1 MRKGYVS
8 AAAAILFATMGGY
21 GSDIPAETAEST
33 ASAFLQRSGMARR
46 VLPDRTVAGS
56 ERWGNLWIVNL
67 SPSGH
72 IVVSGTDK
80 CAPIQQFSPDDFTEP
95 AEDTPRL
102 DVLTAASERC
112 AEAEADPDLEVSS
125 EWASYATSTSS
136 TTRRSKAGA
145 ANATDCDPYVAP
157 FLDASWHQGSP
168 YSDFSP
174 LRVVCGCMA
183 TAAGQEH
190 RYWRWPY
197 FIPKFRTI
205 THGLRGNVNQ
215 TIRYNGF
222 VPFNYDLIYGSYDG
236 GDTPPKTGNDSH
248 GNNAKRARY
257 EAAYLTH
264 WMQSMVKMSFG
275 PGASGGI
282 QKLCSEANEIYFE
295 KGDVLNKSRNG
306 YDTLWTAIT
315 NDLEFGSPIQVNT
328 PGHQMVIDGYGV
340 EVADGV
346 QKDWININYGWG
358 GGITWVD
365 MRTEYDSRSLAD
377 FQIGYRPRKMVQ
389 IEPIAKKAAGSVSLI
404 CHLPPCYTNMVSA
417 IRAEI
422 CTVSDN
428 VESSATICGGV
439 AIAQPNT
446 ETVFTLP
453 VDISSYSNDTNLRFY
468 AYPVMSDSSEA
479 VKSDPVD
486 TTVGTPAASPS
497 IGTVSVR
504 SNGIELL
511 QDGFFAECAIGI
523 TNEIKV
529 TCSNATQLNAYATRL
544 TMLPDEKVSVTKDGD
559 VFTIKLDATE
569 TPTDLSGDMLILTLA
584 ASNVD
589 GTTVYENLMLRFS
602 NVRRVVNGTYLVEET
617 AAMTEPLD
625 FCGTGCELD
634 ANGNTLSV
642 ATGMFTGTGSVIL
655 ENTGSGGGFVFDTL
669 NDFSGT
675 LSLKDGVSVTLPGN
689 TSGYSGTLN
698 TISGTVPILGNLPST
713 ATLNIATDATN
724 VLDGVEVLA
733 RITGGGTVCVTN
745 GTNRLG
751 NSSTFGGNI
760 VVSGTGTVL
769 TMNAGEQRNVTVGA
783 GTTLYLELSEE
794 LYNFGYMTTAA
805 SPVTVEEGGTVYF
818 RYGNNQYQP
827 VIKEGFL
834 LFAPS
839 ANVWTATGTNDKY
852 SATDHWSLGRLPA
865 ANEYAVLKI
874 DVTEEDG
881 TAGFQR
887 SIELDLPENIT
898 LKGLKVASIAGI
910 VGRLTINQSGDCTLT
925 AQKFTNDTMVEL
937 NTTQIL
943 AETIEPSQRILLHSD
958 KPVAYTI
965 DYLYENY
972 FRMVDDHP
980 NYHAVTN
987 SAAWHGTVLIAGYDS
1002 ASPGLNPNDYGN
1014 ENSVVRLKNVI
1025 GFLRSN
1031 VEYLPTIDLV
1041 DNGEYPALLWHNGNS
1056 SATTVFRK
1064 LTGSG
1069 VFRTRSPAN
1078 GGGEKVLIKDVSGF
1092 TGSFDLEAK
1101 TVALGGDTMPTTDT
1115 SSNGRLHICGNVTNL
1130 AESVWRA
1137 NDNVFIAEDAT
1148 LTVKGVIDTQS
1159 VVAYGSN
1166 AAVNLLD
1173 GGEIRV
1179 LSGSAASDPSSFTQN
1194 FYAGTFTLKDSITQ
1208 ENAINFRAGYG
1219 KHTTVDVAG
1228 LTLTLGPDAM
1238 TGSGDVFF
1246 TSPGSA
1252 ERGKVVIQG
1261 FDNYSGTISVDD
1273 NVDIEFPENASS
1285 SSCKL
1290 LVKDG
1295 QTVSV
1300 RAGNECNII
1309 VEDGGTLNLVLTAEQ
1324 ILYGYDATA
1333 TVTVNAG
1340 GTVIFV
1346 DRSGS
1351 AVPSTSA
1358 TATVYEPT
1366 PGVTTALS
1374 ATAVWMTGDF
1384 DHPTNGYT
1392 LVLNSNVISNRNI
1405 FIESTASKGVTID
1418 LPANR
1423 YSKASIIVRFRIP
1436 DGGAPL
1442 DNTAIAGV
1450 ISTDGYPISAVTR
1463 AAGGTDVEG
1472 AYLNKGDSY
1481 NIHTGTWKF
1490 TDGDAPSANAGHGYL
1505 LFAYQSDVYGETT
1518 SHGTAAYLGTSLENL
1533 YGGNKAGLQW
1543 GSKTITTM
1551 SIGGPVDDKNVTH
1564 PWAGLEID
1572 GIAFFADQ
1580 WLTAETAQDFAFPHT
1595 ELNVQAGETLTV
1607 TAGSPR
1613 TYESVGTLAATG
1625 TISIDNIEDLDVGTY
1640 TVARWRESKDPA
1652 LYGAVGTL
1660 DVAGLNEDYGA
1671 ELVYDTTSISLRV
1684 FKAVYSATLSGG
1696 ASTFSNSLFDP
1707 DLPSDYS
1714 RKTLEVNVEEDSTL
1728 TIPAGG
1734 VTVKEIDI
1742 NVASGK
1748 TLTLSGGAISADV
1761 IAIDSATPI
1770 AGTLAL
1776 GDGTIIKLPADVV
1789 SPVTLATSVT
1799 GTMSALMLGD
1809 SVYGG
1814 QWTLDGN
1821 TLTIRR
1827 YRAISINFGADQSN
1841 NGVNAAVGKSDWAG
1855 LASVTNWIDTAE
1867 YGANGTY
1874 PTMGKAS
1881 IKIKDSNNNSY
1892 PSMSLYINSRGGN
1905 WSGNGSISTMESKIL
1920 YGFIDDF
1927 SGSTVNSGVKV
1938 TGVNAFAAKYSA
1950 YVYFNADADVDSTNY
1965 FPPYYINGIM
1975 YCGDGST
1982 TVPGR
1987 QRWGTVKA
1995 VSFADGVNV
2004 LVVNGLTNDTM
2015 TVVQPNNMGGRGCIA
2030 AIQIVED
2037 TENDFTVPSG
2047 MVAVTVVPPSDD
2059 WSSRTLPTL
2068 ACKTNVTGSVVSF
2081 GSTTPTEYF
2090 QLLGNRQSIVALITG
2105 TADTLFE
2112 AAGMQTKA
2120 ENKSCGDRDLYLLI
2134 SGGSFTNV
2142 MGYMTKG
2149 YNLAAGSQSGGND
2162 MVQIGGN
2169 ATVQYAYGAGREG
2182 WGGTAP
2188 GSVGLTIMDNAILT
2202 GSAFGGWSSYHQN
2215 TPVVTGNTSV
2225 KVLNVQSV
2233 NSAPTE
2239 LALVNDA
2246 IVGGSVFGT
2255 NADGT
2260 SARIGGSSSVIVDV
2274 SDVVATTNFVK
2285 RLIGGSAG
2293 FKTNSGHG
2301 GTYAIEG
2308 NSSVTVTAPNNVT
2321 FTGDITGG
2329 GFIQNN
2335 TGMYA
2340 TVGGNSSVTLNGGT
2354 YCNITITAGARGIG
2368 TDRATV
2374 AGDATLTINGGVFTG
2389 ATLDAGNADGEK
2401 TLVLGPGASISA
2413 AATVTGFTAIKL
2425 PAETSFPFTLAASV
2439 TLPEGAKLIIGD
2451 EEYEAEWGIEGGVIR
2466 LGGLNRTAVFTGGD
2480 SPAEWASLPWNV
2492 TIADANMPYA
2502 TNTVIVTGSGTIN
2515 LGSVATAKVAFNV
2528 AEGESL
2534 TLSGTVSA
2542 SEIHITGLGSVVC
2555 LNANTLQ
2562 GTITGDGTVVY
2573 NGVKPL
2579 TTSGWTNETWSG
2591 TLIIAN
2597 YTCGSAD
2604 EVYFDQYGNANSI
2617 IKAPG
2622 FVGYSRMDTT
2632 ARCMAT
2638 LVIDDG
2644 TTFTFNGGNS
2654 NSGFRFA
2661 RLAGGG
2667 DLVLAGS
2674 ATATTQYV
2682 FEDVSAFTGN
2692 VTINADTSGNN
2703 YNRKSFVLGAPADW
2717 GINESN
2723 CTTYSKKLVIA
2734 GNVTVPTGKAWPAS
2748 EGVSVLGA
2756 LGFDGSGVVTGP
2768 VATVNGATLDFSN
2781 STAETP
2787 INGTLTVASGTA
2799 IKVPEDAHFPYTI
2812 ASASDNVDE
2821 STLTLYIGDEVC
2833 NDNWLLIDGKVY
2845 IGSLTR
2851 TATFSGGTS
2860 SWSDLWSVD
2869 FTDETRFTNIINV
2882 TASGTLELGS
2892 VNTSKIVFN
2901 VAEGVHLLMSGTGTA
2916 TANEIYVTGLGEV
2929 LCHAR
2934 NNVLQGAFTGDGTV
2948 VYDRALPPT
2957 DDSYGWTNAT
2967 WSGTVWVNNI
2977 ITESGLRVGKWCHE
2991 GSKLKLTNVKGYLPG
3006 MGNNGAWFL
3015 DYDGRSLGELVL
3027 ADDEANPAY
3036 IRSNGYSHSENH
3048 NSYCM
3053 FSKLSGS
3060 GTFTDASGQTV
3071 YVVFKDASDFT
3082 GSIYLTNNT
3091 AVIIGNESPSGTTDY
3106 NGKIV
3111 VESGKSATIA
3121 TGKTWKATN
3130 AGLLVKGEMAFAGN
3144 GAFEGNVTTASGAT
3158 LDFSNSTSAQPVMG
3172 TLTIENGTTIKLP
3185 ADASFPYTLANAI
3198 TISSPCSVN
3207 LCIGETTYASTSLK
3221 VANGAI
3227 YRDRTA
3233 VFPGGESAVG
3243 WDDLGWDIGYGDLVA
3258 SNTVHATGSGTINL
3272 GGISASKLYFDVD
3285 EGVELTLTGT
3295 ASATEI
3301 YVTGLGSVVCSAQN
3315 TLSGTILG
3323 DGTVVYNG
3331 VKPPSSVGWTN
3342 KDAWTGVVWV
3352 KNIATSSNDR
3362 KDWALENY
3370 GNTNSTLRFTGV
3382 NLYFPNNTTTHFD
3395 GTVDLQGSG
3404 VNVCDGYSGSIV
3416 TIDRLSGSGTLCTT
3430 GGSSSGNGLAIK
3442 DASGFTGAV
3451 TLTKY
3456 KVTIGDTT
3464 ETDASGKLQV
3474 NSGKSATVASG
3485 KTWTVPGGVV
3495 LNGVLTVDGTGSL
3508 VGNVEVSDGATFN
3521 FSGSATGTVTGN
3533 VTAASGATLD
3543 FSGSTSEKPVTGKV
3557 TIPSGTILKLPAG
3570 ATFPYKVADTV
3581 LTSCPST
3588 VSLWVG
3594 ETETASA
3601 SIYGVDGYIYTIP
3614 PDWAFINV
3622 NFTNGNNPLT
3632 TSDAVGL
3639 VGVPGTLWNNVS
3651 GAQSGSLTT
3660 VRLVDRTASHSMDVV
3675 GLDLAFSGTRGSW
3688 SASSL
3693 TPGSDLRHGY
3703 LDDNSDS
3710 GSDAPSVTISGIPFS
3725 KYRAIVYHSCDTG
3738 NTTFGYDTV
3747 NGANLYYDSSKVRHS
3762 GTTAWGSTGASNS
3775 AEPIE
3780 EGVNTLVSGVQTS
3793 STLTVTSH
3801 RGGRAGLAA
3810 IQVVKV
3816 DEATIDTEGTYTLA
3830 DIFGS
3835 VSEKSDF
3842 YINVTESATLNI
3854 PSATTIGAIEF
3865 NVASGKTLTL
3875 SGAKL
3880 TARVGGFTVSGGG
3893 KVLIDVA
3900 NAPGIDITN
3909 VRGEVVD
3916 GKIYGGSSIEAT
3928 SSAGYIE
3935 VNPADGVYL
3944 SISPLDATF
3953 VLGSNSYLTGTYVTT
3968 TRQAAF
3974 EGITLQQF
3982 YDGGYELRGRF
3993 AGGSIDKLGVEA
4005 TGYNAYVVDDGEG
4018 NVTSI
4023 RYEMQAKN
4031 NELKC
4036 VAITLTP
4043 NEGNTGIDVVAN
4055 GAYWAASSNNPGF
4068 AFLND
4073 DGTKKDGANDG
4084 TVGTAYN
4091 AGSAYSL
4098 YGLNIVG
4105 KSAKSVS
4112 VSGDTTLTVGT
4123 DIASAYSTLTVT
4135 GSGTLTVSG
4144 NLNVAN
4150 LVVESGVTVKL
4161 AENFGARTINAASG
4175 ATVAYVGGEGSSFD
4189 WATMSGAGT
4198 AEIRSGVVLLR
4209 QNNSSLTGGITVKS
4223 GAKLKPGSETA
4234 FGPADAAWVT
4244 VEDGGVV
4251 DIAGQGTRANYR
4263 IAGDGEGSGALVNSG
4278 VEVGNGSHQTCSIEL
4293 TGDASV
4299 GGTGNFGMIKHGY
4312 AAVNLKF
4319 PAEGATL
4326 TKKGSDTFWL
4336 CNVTRDASGGNG
4348 TVLVEDG
4355 TLYIRHSAVNLNG
4368 VTLVFDGGTL
4378 GGDAALTVSTI
4389 DIESGTPCNS
4399 FGQSLTAATVNVN
4412 AGGFAR
4418 NATTAVTT
4426 LNVADG
4432 ATANVNA
4439 YLQPDTVNVASG
4451 GAVMFENWSSSS
4463 VIDYT
4468 SKVVTGAGTIKFQGG
4483 ETSLPVTFAKA
4494 TVAGFTGNV
4503 EMHGNG
4509 NLVVNTDG
4517 YEAEDQGVIFGGT
4530 VSATGSSA
4538 ITATSGWMPIEVTS
4552 IASGVTLTVTNGHVS
4567 VGTNRPEGTLAF
4579 ANGNGSSALSATFAG
4594 PSEPVITLNVAGD
4607 LATDGVTAYKPG
4619 GTVVETGATKTIA
4632 DGVLT
4637 IALQQIT
4644 IPAETSYTTFDA
4656 LDVPA
4661 SGTVTINTD
4670 HPVTISLT
4678 EANIE
4683 ALLARSDRINLNT
4696 TGENGEFTIL
4706 FGENVAS
4713 NPAGTETA
4721 FAGDFIYM
4729 FDIGD
4734 FSADS
4739 LAEPMYVPADAQFV
4753 FTNSL
4758 DTVAEYPSVLT
4769 VPETG
4774 AVKTVADLNFS
4785 GANVFASGATLEVA
4799 VGTAQFN
4806 FATTGAPET
4815 IAIAENATLA
4825 ITNTVLTAANGI
4837 TVSGEGT
4844 LKILEDLTVTG
4855 DVTMSDSATLAFAD
4869 GASLAIAGDFVVEPG
4884 ETLSIA
4890 PSAIAGTSE
4899 TLVSATSISGDVGLI
4914 EPDDASN
4921 DYLLVRTETAII
4933 LKRSP
4938 KPAFTYDAY
4947 PGGTGPTGWFDEW
4960 NNTWG
4965 DNFSSTSFRIGPKAS
4980 IPFVYHTSS
4989 AAKPCYGLTAR
5000 TSAFSIALYADIASV
5015 SSSDRRILAA
5025 FGSSL
5030 SSKMFIVYREGDYV
5044 KAGVFASNGTLT
5056 GEAASTEMPVS
5067 GYHLYTATLDP
5078 GNGAIQ
5084 LFVDDNIPVTASAGG
5099 AVTMAD
5105 GFQIGNVWSGLQSTG
5120 LKRGEDMAVCA
5131 VRGFDSKLDADS
5143 VAVLAAEFPA
5153 TDGNVTWNVAPDNA
5167 SNTYIVTS
5175 TTFGDSNYLGISS
5188 GRLTIPA
5195 GSTVNVKHIRELN
5208 ADDTTDSAYVTIAG
5222 TLNITSDSTNP
5233 NTWADRNNNKGVLF
5247 GHYHGTG
5254 TNDITG
5260 QLLAPGTYIETVYT
5274 AETQL
5279 IDIHGSDAYVK
5290 TKALYANNNNSTV
5303 RLRDGGTLEVAE
5315 ILSSGK
5321 TITKDFKYGTFRV
5334 TGDATETRAI
5344 NFSAASGYATTL
5356 DPYGHTLTLA
5366 NAALT
5371 GSGDITVSDSSEAG
5385 NGRVVFGAGTSYNGR
5400 ILITDGNVAN
5410 IDISDYTGKVVYSG
5424 STANVGILDGF
5435 AGTVYFASDVDVSA
5449 IDLSAA
5455 NVNIQDGVAV
5465 TATATKEGRWPLVI
5479 GSGATLTLKVTDTM
5493 VGYDGYFPVV
5503 SGSGAVTYVKTSDGT
5518 VVSSEQIVGHNL
5530 LPYYNVWVPSED
5542 GNGNTISADAA
5553 DRWRLGS
5560 LPVSGKNVAFKL
5572 NGDATVTIDA
5582 TVSYNDVQV
5591 YGSGVLTIVQ
5601 SGDNVLT
5608 VADALYGTS
5617 DVGIKIESGLSLG
5630 AAARLQVEGPLTVNN
5645 TQTVGVSGNVGTL
5658 AVGGE
5663 GVVNVASGV
5672 TLTVPSL
5679 AVTGVVN
5686 MASSTSAFSGLENV
5700 AGTGT
5705 VNWNGK
5711 APDTELWNSQA
5722 SWKGTNSVANLTG
5735 NVQRK
5740 PEKWG
5745 YGDTYVRLSNVKGWL
5760 ANYTTINPEVILDN
5774 GDADFGLEIS
5784 DGSSDDQVTIFRK
5797 LSGDGT
5803 LKGTGTG
5810 GNQRYIFRDVTNFTG
5825 SIVKTDTVRVF
5836 VISASSTTYPDR
5848 NSYKGYIYVASDGYA
5863 KIGAGKQWSVSTG
5876 SIEVNGEV
5884 ELLGAAT
5891 MTPSSSGSVILNA
5904 GSKIKLANAP
5914 LTVNGTLTLPA
5925 SGSATIDPGSID
5937 MSGESAV
5944 LVSGVTQS
5952 EALVDG
5958 TMLTT
5963 VIVKDHPYMIVA
5975 AKANGDKI
5983 DIVAYNELPVESE
5996 GTDVSVPIEWAFD
6009 NALDAIIAK
6018 APSTVSA
6025 LEGLLATEHGANGC
6039 TYLESYALGLSPTQK
6054 DSQPTADTALSSDG
6068 KHIEMFLKDLN
6079 VPEGVVLTVTAVK
6092 KLPGGEEEVL
6102 SEASVTVTKESP
6114 KRVVLPIPEGR
6125 VQSYRLKVGISGP
6138 VAASAGD

>member
-8 AAAAILFATMGGY
+8 ALAAMLVATMGVF
-21 GSDIPAETAEST
+21 GSEIPAETAEST

-46 VLPDRTVAGS
+46 VLPDRTVVGS

-95 AEDTPRL
+95 AEDTPQL

-112 AEAEADPDLEVSS
+112 TEAEADPELEANS
-125 EWASYATSTSS
+125 EWASYASSASSS
-136 TTRRSKAGA
+136 TRRTKAGA
-145 ANATDCDPYVAP
+145 EKETVCDPYVAP

-174 LRVVCGCMA
+174 LTVVCGCMA

-205 THGLRGNVNQ
+205 THGLRGNVSQ

-222 VPFNYDLIYGSYDG
+222 VPFDYDLIYGSYDG
-236 GDTPPKTGNDSH
+236 GDTPSKTGNDSN

-275 PGASGGI
+275 PGASGGT

-295 KGDVLNKSRNG
+295 KGDVLNKYRNG
-306 YDTLWTAIT
+306 YDNLWTAIT
-315 NDLEFGSPIQVNT
+315 NDLAFGSPINVNT

-340 EVADGV
+340 EVSDGV

-389 IEPIAKKAAGSVSLI
+389 IEPIAKKATGSVSLTF
-404 CHLPPCYTNMVSA
+404 HLPPCYTNKVGA
-417 IRAEI
+417 IMANI
-422 CTVSDN
+422 CTVSDD
-428 VESSATICGGV
+428 VESAASNCGIV

-446 ETVFTLP
+446 ATVFSLP
-453 VDISSYSNDTNLRFY
+453 AVDISSYGNGTNLRFY
-468 AYPVMSDSSEA
+468 AYPVMSDGSD
-479 VKSDPVD
+479 VVMSDPVD

-497 IGTVSVR
+497 INSVSVR

-559 VFTIKLDATE
+559 VFTVKLDATE

-602 NVRRVVNGTYLVEET
+602 NVRRVVNGTYLVEED
-617 AAMTEPLD
+617 AVSSEPMD
-625 FCGTGCELD
+625 FCGTSCELD
-634 ANGNTLSV
+634 ANGKTLEIASGV
-642 ATGMFTGTGSVIL
+642 LTGTGSVTL

-675 LSLKDGVSVTLPGN
+675 LSLKDGVSVTLPDD

-698 TISGTVPILGNLPST
+698 TISGTVPILGNLPAT
-713 ATLNIATDATN
+713 ATLNIATGATN
-724 VLDGVEVLA
+724 VLNDVSVLA
-733 RITGGGTVCVTN
+733 SITGGGTVCVTN

-805 SPVTVEEGGTVYF
+805 SLVTVEEGGTVYF
-818 RYGNNQYQP
+818 KYGDDTFSP
-827 VIKEGFL
+827 VDAGSGLL
-834 LFAPS
+834 LFEPQ
-839 ANVWTATGTNDKY
+839 ANVWTATGTNDRY
-852 SATDHWSLGRLPA
+852 SATDHWSLGRLPT
-865 ANEYAVLKI
+865 ANEYAVFRI
-874 DVTEEDG
+874 DTNAADYAV
-881 TAGFQR
+881 GFAR
-887 SIELDLPENIT
+887 SIELDLPADIT
-898 LKGLKVASIAGI
+898 LRGLKVASISGLAGT
-910 VGRLTINQSGDCTLT
+910 LTINQSGDHALT
-925 AQKFTNDTMVEL
+925 VQKFTNDTKADL

-943 AETIEPSQRILLHSD
+943 AENVEPAQRVLLRSD

-965 DYLYENY
+965 DLSYENY
-972 FRMVDDHP
+972 FRMVDDP
-980 NYHAVTN
+980 NNYHAVTN
-987 SAAWHGTVLIAGYDS
+987 SAAWHGTVQIAGYNTS
-1002 ASPGLNPNDYGN
+1002 SPGLNPNNYGN
-1014 ENSVVRLKNVI
+1014 ENSVVRFKNVI
-1025 GFLRSN
+1025 GYLYSD

-1041 DNGEYPALLWHNGNS
+1041 DNGEYPALLWHNGS
-1056 SATTVFRK
+1056 SRATTVFRK

-1078 GGGEKVLIKDVSGF
+1078 GGGERVLIKDISEF
-1092 TGSFDLEAK
+1092 TGRFDLESK
-1101 TVALGGDTMPTTDT
+1101 TVALGGDAMPTTDL

-1130 AESVWRA
+1130 VGSVWYA
-1137 NDNVFIAEDAT
+1137 ADNVFLADDAT
-1148 LTVKGVIDTQS
+1148 LTVKGVIDTQT

-1179 LSGSAASDPSSFTQN
+1179 LSGSAASDPSSFRQN

-1208 ENAINFRAGYG
+1208 ENAINFRAGHG

-1238 TGSGDVFF
+1238 TGSGDIFF

-1252 ERGKVVIQG
+1252 TRGRVVIQG
-1261 FDNYSGTISVDD
+1261 LDSYSGTISVDD
-1273 NVDIEFPENASS
+1273 NVDIEFPESASS
-1285 SSCKL
+1285 SACTL

-1324 ILYGYDATA
+1324 ILYGYDATS

-1340 GTVIFV
+1340 GTVNFV

-1418 LPANR
+1418 LPANT

-1481 NIHTGTWKF
+1481 NINTGTWKF

-1543 GSKTITTM
+1543 GSKTIITM

-1613 TYESVGTLAATG
+1613 TYESVGTLDPTG

-1640 TVARWRESKDPA
+1640 TVARWRESKDPVS
-1652 LYGAVGTL
+1652 YGAVGTL
-1660 DVAGLNEDYGA
+1660 DVAGLYEDYGA

-1696 ASTFSNSLFDP
+1696 ESTFSTLLFDP
-1707 DLPSDYS
+1707 DLPLDYS
-1714 RKTLEVNVEEDSTL
+1714 RKTLEVNVEESSTL
-1728 TIPAGG
+1728 AIPAGG

-1776 GDGTIIKLPADVV
+1776 GAGTVIKLPADVA
-1789 SPVTLATSVT
+1789 SPVTLATTVT

-1814 QWTLDGN
+1814 QWSLDGN
-1821 TLTIRR
+1821 RLTIKR
-1827 YRAISINFGADQSN
+1827 YRAISINFGCNED
-1841 NGVNAAVGKSDWAG
+1841 GGNASVGKSEWAG

-1881 IKIKDSNNNSY
+1881 IAIRDSANNSY

-1905 WSGNGSISTMESKIL
+1905 WSGNGSISTVTSKIL
-1920 YGFIDDF
+1920 YGYIDDY
-1927 SGSTVNSGVKV
+1927 SDSSVNSGVKV

-1950 YVYFNADADVDSTNY
+1950 YVYFNADADIDSTDN

-1975 YCGDGST
+1975 YRGDGSA
-1982 TVPGR
+1982 TVPGLS
-1987 QRWGTVKA
+1987 RWGTVKEDS
-1995 VSFADGVNV
+1995 VADGVNV
-2004 LVVNGLTNDTM
+2004 LVVNGLTNDTL
-2015 TVVQPNNMGGRGCIA
+2015 VVAQPNNMGGRGCIA

-2037 TENDFTVPSG
+2037 TEHDFDIPSG

-2068 ACKTNVTGSVVSF
+2068 ACETNVTGTVVSF

-2090 QLLGNRQSIVALITG
+2090 QLLGGRQSIVALVTG
-2105 TADTLFE
+2105 GTLTE
-2112 AAGMQTKA
+2112 AASLNT
-2120 ENKSCGDRDLYLLI
+2120 ELEEKSCGDCDLYLLI
-2134 SGGSFTNV
+2134 SGGTITSAVGLQSRDWETGN
-2142 MGYMTKG
+2142 
-2149 YNLAAGSQSGGND
+2149 GSQSGGNA
-2162 MVQIGGN
+2162 MVQIGGD
-2169 ATVQYAYGAGREG
+2169 AVVGYAYGAGREG
-2182 WGGTAP
+2182 DGGTAP
-2188 GSVGLTIMDNAILT
+2188 GSTGVTIMDAAVLT
-2202 GSAFGGWSSYHQN
+2202 GSAYGGWSSYHQEN
-2215 TPVVTGNTSV
+2215 PTVNGNTSV

-2233 NSAPTE
+2233 NSAANEQCLRPG
-2239 LALVNDA
+2239 A
-2246 IVGGSVFGT
+2246 IVGGSVYGA
-2255 NADGT
+2255 NT
-2260 SARIGGSSSVIVDV
+2260 SSASTIQGSSSVVVDL
-2274 SDVVATTNFVK
+2274 SGLTTDETTNFVK
-2285 RLIGGSAG
+2285 KIIGGSAAFAG
-2293 FKTNSGHG
+2293 GNNG
-2301 GTYAIEG
+2301 GTYAIGG
-2308 NSSVTVTAPNNVT
+2308 NSSVTVTAPDNVI
-2321 FTGDITGG
+2321 FTSDITGG
-2329 GFIQNN
+2329 GFIENN
-2335 TGMYA
+2335 NYVYA
-2340 TVGGNSSVTLNGGT
+2340 TVGGDSSVTLNGGT
-2354 YCNITITAGARGIG
+2354 YSGITITAGGRAPSA
-2368 TDRATV
+2368 DHATV
-2374 AGDATLTINGGVFTG
+2374 DGDATLTINGGVFTG
-2389 ATLDAGNADGEK
+2389 ATLSAGNADGEK

-2413 AATVTGFTAIKL
+2413 AATVTGFTTIKL
-2425 PAETSFPFTLAASV
+2425 PAETSFPFTLATSV
-2439 TLPEGAKLIIGD
+2439 TLPDGAKLVIGD
-2451 EEYEAEWGIEGGVIR
+2451 EEYEAEWSIDSGVIR
-2466 LGGLNRTAVFTGGD
+2466 LGGLSRTAVYTGEA
-2480 SPAEWASLPWNV
+2480 SPAEWESLPWNV
-2492 TIADANMPYA
+2492 TIAEANMPSA
-2502 TNTVIVTGSGTIN
+2502 TNTVIVTGSGAIN
-2515 LGSVATAKVAFNV
+2515 LGSVTTAKVVFNV
-2528 AEGESL
+2528 AKDEAL
-2534 TLSGTVSA
+2534 TLSGTVTA
-2542 SEIHITGLGSVVC
+2542 SEIYVTGLGSVVC
-2555 LNANTLQ
+2555 SATNTLQ
-2562 GTITGDGTVVY
+2562 GTISGDGTVVY
-2573 NGVKPL
+2573 DTVKPP
-2579 TTSGWTNETWSG
+2579 TTLGWTNDVWTG
-2591 TLIIAN
+2591 TLVINN
-2597 YTCGSAD
+2597 YTCGGGD
-2604 EVYFDQYGNANSI
+2604 EVYFHQYGNTNSI

-2622 FVGYSRMDTT
+2622 FAGYSRMDT
-2632 ARCMAT
+2632 AVRCTAT

-2644 TTFTFNGGNS
+2644 TTISFNNGNS
-2654 NSGFRFA
+2654 RSGFRFA
-2661 RLAGGG
+2661 KLAGGG
-2667 DLVLAGS
+2667 DLVLTGRTS
-2674 ATATTQYV
+2674 ATTQYV
-2682 FEDVSAFTGN
+2682 FEDVSAFTGT
-2692 VTINADTSGNN
+2692 VTINADVSGDN
-2703 YNRKSFVLGAPADW
+2703 YNRKSFVLGAPTDW
-2717 GINESN
+2717 TINEDQCN
-2723 CTTYSKKLVIA
+2723 TYTRKLVIA
-2734 GNVTVPTGKAWPAS
+2734 GNVTVPTGKSWSAS
-2748 EGVSVLGA
+2748 EGVSVLGT
-2756 LGFDGSGVVTGP
+2756 LGFAGSGVVTGP
-2768 VATVNGATLDFSN
+2768 VATAAGATLDFSR

-2787 INGTLTVASGTA
+2787 IDGTLTVASGTT
-2799 IKVPEDAHFPYTI
+2799 IRVPEDATFPYNL
-2812 ASASDNVDE
+2812 ASASAVVDE
-2821 STLTLYIGDEVC
+2821 STLTLYIGDDEYA
-2833 NDNWLLIDGKVY
+2833 DNWVLVDGKVHL
-2845 IGSLTR
+2845 GSLTR
-2851 TATFSGGTS
+2851 TTTFSGGAS
-2860 SWSDLWSVD
+2860 AWSDLWSVD

-2882 TASGTLELGS
+2882 TASGTLALGS

-2901 VAEGVHLLMSGTGTA
+2901 VAEGVQLILMSGAA

-2929 LCHAR
+2929 LCYAG
-2934 NNVLQGAFTGDGTV
+2934 NDVLQGAFTGDGTV
-2948 VYDRALPPT
+2948 VYYGALPPT
-2957 DDSYGWTNAT
+2957 NDSYGWTNAT
-2967 WSGTVWVNNI
+2967 WSGTVWLMNI
-2977 ITESGLRVGKWCHE
+2977 TTESALRVGKWCSE
-2991 GSKLKLTNVKGYLPG
+2991 GSKLKFTNVKGYLPG
-3006 MGNNGAWFL
+3006 MGNNGAWYL

-3027 ADDEANPAY
+3027 ADDEENPAY
-3036 IRSNGYSHSENH
+3036 TRSNGYSHSANN

-3071 YVVFKDASDFT
+3071 YVVFKDASDFA

-3130 AGLLVKGEMAFAGN
+3130 SGLLVKGEMAFAGT
-3144 GAFEGNVTTASGAT
+3144 GAFEGNVTSESGST
-3158 LDFSNSTSAQPVMG
+3158 LDFSASTSARPVTG
-3172 TLTIENGTTIKLP
+3172 TLTIANGTTIKLP
-3185 ADASFPYTLANAI
+3185 ADARFPYTLANAI

-3207 LCIGETTYASTSLK
+3207 LCIGETTYSSTSLK

-3233 VFPGGESAVG
+3233 VFPGSESAVG
-3243 WDDLGWDIGYGDLVA
+3243 WDALAWDIGYGDLVA
-3258 SNTVHATGSGTINL
+3258 SNMVHATGDGTINL
-3272 GGISASKLYFDVD
+3272 GTLSASKLYFDVD
-3285 EGVELTLTGT
+3285 EGVELTLAGT

-3301 YVTGLGSVVCSAQN
+3301 YVTGLGSVVCSAAN
-3315 TLSGTILG
+3315 TLSGTIKG
-3323 DGTVVYNG
+3323 DGTIVYTG
-3331 VKPPSSVGWTN
+3331 VKPPSSVGWTDE
-3342 KDAWTGVVWV
+3342 DAWTGVVWV
-3352 KNIATSSNDR
+3352 KDIASNSGAR
-3362 KDWALENY
+3362 VDWALQDY

-3382 NLYFPNNTTTHFD
+3382 NLYFPNNATTHFD
-3395 GTVDLQGSG
+3395 GTVDVDGAG
-3404 VNVCDGYSGSIV
+3404 MNVCDGYGGSET
-3416 TIDRLSGSGTLCTT
+3416 TIDRLSGTGTLSTS
-3430 GGSSSGNGLAIK
+3430 GGSGNGNALVVK
-3442 DASGFTGAV
+3442 DATGFAGTM

-3456 KVTIGDTT
+3456 RVTIGDSS
-3464 ETDASGKLQV
+3464 SGTSANGVLQI
-3474 NSGKSATVASG
+3474 NSGKSATVATG
-3485 KTWTVPGGVV
+3485 KTWTAPGGVIV
-3495 LNGVLTVDGTGSL
+3495 NGDLTV
-3508 VGNVEVSDGATFN
+3508 A
-3521 FSGSATGTVTGN
+3521 GTVTGN

-3543 FSGSTSEKPVTGKV
+3543 FSGSTSDKPVTGKV
-3557 TIPSGTILKLPAG
+3557 TIPNGTIVKLPAG
-3570 ATFPYKVADTV
+3570 ATFPYRVADGVT
-3581 LTSCPST
+3581 TANPST
-3588 VSLWVG
+3588 VTLWIG

-3601 SIYGVDGYIYTIP
+3601 GIYGVDGYIYDAVP
-3614 PDWAFINV
+3614 YDWAFINV
-3622 NFTNGNNPLT
+3622 NFTDGNNTLT
-3632 TSDAVGL
+3632 TSDPVGL
-3639 VGVPGTLWNNVS
+3639 VGVPGTYWNNVQ
-3651 GAQSGSLTT
+3651 GATSGSLATL
-3660 VRLVDRTASHSMDVV
+3660 RLVDRSASNSTDVV
-3675 GLDLAFSGTRGSW
+3675 GLDLEFSGTRGSY
-3688 SASSL
+3688 SAASL
-3693 TPGSDLRHGY
+3693 TSGSDLRHGY
-3703 LDDNSDS
+3703 LDDNATYT
-3710 GSDAPSVTISGIPFS
+3710 APSVTISGIPFA
-3725 KYRAIVYHSCDTG
+3725 KYRVVVYHSCDEG
-3738 NTTFGYDTV
+3738 NAKFGYDTV
-3747 NGANLYYDSSKVRHS
+3747 NEDNLYYDSSKVRQT
-3762 GTTAWGSTGASNS
+3762 GTTAWGSSGDYNS
-3775 AEPIE
+3775 ANAIE

-3793 STLTVTSH
+3793 SSLTVTSH
-3801 RGGRAGLAA
+3801 RNSSRAGLAA
-3810 IQVVKV
+3810 IQVVKI
-3816 DEATIDTEGTYTLA
+3816 DEATIDTEGPYTLA
-3830 DIFGS
+3830 GIFGS

-3875 SGAKL
+3875 SGNKL
-3880 TARVGGFTVSGGG
+3880 TTTAGGFTVSGGG

-3968 TRQAAF
+3968 TKQAAF

-4055 GAYWAASSNNPGF
+4055 GAYYAASSNNPGF

-4091 AGSAYSL
+4091 SSSAYSL

-4135 GSGTLTVSG
+4135 GSGTLTVRG
-4144 NLNVAN
+4144 NLNVTN
-4150 LVVESGVTVKL
+4150 LVVESGATVKL
-4161 AENFGARTINAASG
+4161 DENFGARTITAASG

-4189 WATMSGAGT
+4189 WATISGAGVV
-4198 AEIRSGVVLLR
+4198 EIRSGVVLLR
-4209 QNNSSLTGGITVKS
+4209 QDNSSLTGGVTVKS

-4234 FGPADAAWVT
+4234 FGPADTAWVT

-4336 CNVTRDASGGNG
+4336 CHVTRDASGGNG
-4348 TVLVEDG
+4348 TVLVEAG
-4355 TLYIRHSAVNLNG
+4355 TLYIRQSAVDLNG

-4389 DIESGTPCNS
+4389 DIKSGTPCNS
-4399 FGQSLTAATVNVN
+4399 FGQSLTATTVNVN

-4439 YLQPDTVNVASG
+4439 YVQPSAVTVASG

-4468 SKVVTGAGTIKFQGG
+4468 SKVVSGAGTIKFQGG

-4509 NLVVNTDG
+4509 NLVVNTEE
-4517 YEAEDQGVIFGGT
+4517 YEADYQGAIFGGT

-4538 ITATSGWMPIEVTS
+4538 ITATSGWMPLNVTS
-4552 IASGVTLTVTNGHVS
+4552 IESGVTLTVTNVHVS
-4567 VGTNRPEGTLAF
+4567 VGTNRPDGTIAF

-4594 PSEPVITLNVAGD
+4594 PAEPVITLNVAGD
-4607 LATDGVTAYKPG
+4607 LTTANVTAYKPG
-4619 GTVVETGATKTIA
+4619 GSVVETGATKTIDA
-4632 DGVLT
+4632 ENGVLT

-4644 IPAETSYTTFDA
+4644 IDAETSHTTFDA
-4656 LDVPA
+4656 LSVPA

-4678 EANIE
+4678 DANVM
-4683 ALLARSDRINLNT
+4683 ALLARSGRINLNA

-4713 NPAGTETA
+4713 NPAGTATA
-4721 FAGDFIYM
+4721 FDGDFIYM

-4758 DTVAEYPSVLT
+4758 DTAAEYPSVLT
-4769 VPETG
+4769 VPATG

-4785 GANVFASGATLEVA
+4785 GENVFASGATLEVEA
-4799 VGTAQFN
+4799 GTAQFN
-4806 FATTGAPET
+4806 FATIGAPET

-4921 DYLLVRTETAII
+4921 DYLLVQTETAII

-4947 PGGTGPTGWFDEW
+4947 PGGTGPTGWFDGW
-4960 NNTWG
+4960 NNAWG
-4965 DNFSSTSFRIGPKAS
+4965 DNFATTSFRIGPKAS

-4989 AAKPCYGLTAR
+4989 QAKPCYGLTAR

-5030 SSKMFIVYREGDYV
+5030 SSQMFIVYREGDYV
-5044 KAGVFASNGTLT
+5044 KAGVFASNGTLA
-5056 GEAASTEMPVS
+5056 GEAASTAMPVS

-5078 GNGAIQ
+5078 ANGAIK
-5084 LFVDDNIPVTASAGG
+5084 LFVDDNVPVTASAGG

-5105 GFQIGNVWSGLQSTG
+5105 GFQIGNVWDGLQSTG

-5131 VRGFDSKLDADS
+5131 VRGFDSALNADS

-5167 SNTYIVTS
+5167 DNTYIVTS

-5195 GSTVNVKHIRELN
+5195 GSTVNVKHLRELN
-5208 ADDTTDSAYVTIAG
+5208 ADDTSDSALVTIAG
-5222 TLNITSDSTNP
+5222 TLNITSESTNP

-5247 GHYHGTG
+5247 GHWHGTG

-5260 QLLAPGTYIETVYT
+5260 QLLAPNTYIETVYT

-5279 IDIHGSDAYVK
+5279 VDIHGSGAYVK
-5290 TKALYANNNNSTV
+5290 TKALYANNNHSTV

-5315 ILSSGK
+5315 ILSSGS

-5334 TGDATETRAI
+5334 TADATETRAI
-5344 NFSAASGYATTL
+5344 NFSAASGYATKL
-5356 DPYGHTLTLA
+5356 DPYGHTLTLE

-5371 GSGDITVSDSSEAG
+5371 GSGDITVEDSSDAG
-5385 NGRVVFGAGTSYNGR
+5385 NGKVVFGAGTSYTGR
-5400 ILITDGNVAN
+5400 ILITDANAANV
-5410 IDISDYTGKVVYSG
+5410 DISAYTGKVVYSG
-5424 STANVGILDGF
+5424 STARVDVLDGF
-5435 AGTVYFASDVDVSA
+5435 TGTVYFTSNVDVSE
-5449 IDLSAA
+5449 IDLSGA
-5455 NVNIQDGVAV
+5455 NINIADNFAV
-5465 TATATKEGRWPLVI
+5465 TATATKEGKSLVI
-5479 GSGATLTLKVTDTM
+5479 GSGATLTLKVSAEM
-5493 VGYDGYFPVV
+5493 ANYEGYFPDV
-5503 SGSGAVTYVKTSDGT
+5503 SGSGTVTYVLASGESVGSD
-5518 VVSSEQIVGHNL
+5518 QIVGHNL
-5530 LPYYNVWVPSED
+5530 MPYYNVWIPSAD
-5542 GNGNTISADAA
+5542 GNNTISADAA
-5553 DRWRLGS
+5553 VRWRLGS

-5572 NGDATVTIDA
+5572 DGDATVTIDA

-5601 SGDNVLT
+5601 SGDYALT

-5617 DVGIKIESGLSLG
+5617 DVGIRVESGLALG
-5630 AAARLQVEGPLTVNN
+5630 AAARLEVEGQLTVNS
-5645 TQTVGVSGNVGTL
+5645 TLTVSASGSVGTL
-5658 AVGGE
+5658 AVDGS
-5663 GVVNVASGV
+5663 GVVDVASGV

-5686 MASSTSAFSGLENV
+5686 MASSTSAFSGLTQV
-5700 AGTGT
+5700 AGVGLI
-5705 VNWNGK
+5705 NWNGK

-5722 SWKGTNSVANLTG
+5722 TWKGTNSVANLTG

-5760 ANYTTINPEVILDN
+5760 ANSTTINPEVILDN

-5784 DGSSDDQVTIFRK
+5784 DGSSDDPVTIFRK

-5836 VISASSTTYPDR
+5836 VISASSTDYPAR
-5848 NSYKGYIYVASDGYA
+5848 NPYKGYIYVASDGYA

-5876 SIEVNGEV
+5876 GIEVSGEV
-5884 ELLGAAT
+5884 ELLGAAS
-5891 MTPSSSGSVILNA
+5891 MTPSSSGYVILNA

-5925 SGSATIDPGSID
+5925 SEIGYVTIDPGSID

-5944 LVSGVTQS
+5944 LVTGITPS
-5952 EALVDG
+5952 EALADG
-5958 TMLTT
+5958 TVLEA
-5963 VIVKDHPYMIVA
+5963 VNVKDHPYMIVA
-5975 AKANGDKI
+5975 AKENGGKI
-5983 DIVAYNELPVESE
+5983 DIVAYNELPVASE
-5996 GTDVSVPIEWAFD
+5996 GTDVSVPITWAFN
-6009 NALDAIIAK
+6009 NAASAITAQN
-6018 APSTVSA
+6018 PSTVV
-6025 LEGLLATEHGANGC
+6025 EMENLLATARGANGC
-6039 TYLESYALGLSPTQK
+6039 TYLESYALGLTPGQA
-6054 DSQPTADTALSSDG
+6054 DSKPTADTALASDG
-6068 KHIEMFLKDLN
+6068 SHIEMFLKDLN

-6092 KLPGGEEEVL
+6092 SLPGGEEEVL
-6102 SEASVTVTKESP
+6102 SEASVTVTKDSP
-6114 KRVVLPIPEGR
+6114 NRVSLPIPEGR
-6125 VQSYRLKVGISGP
+6125 VQCYRLKVRISGP
-6138 VAASAGD
+6138 AALSAGD